1 MELHIKQTPKT
12 NILTNPHKYA
22 WNIVLRVIQFTQS
35 EILSVR
41 EYCEIKD
48 IIRFQ
53 NSANK
58 QFLLQNFSKDI
69 DDSLDV
75 DWNDVNKYCINR
87 IDHIENDT

>member
-1 MELHIKQTPKT
+1 MELQIKQTPKI
-12 NILTNPHKYA
+12 NILNNPQKYP

-35 EILSVR
+35 ELLSVR

-58 QFLLQNFSKDI
+58 EFLITHFSKDI
-69 DDSLDV
+69 DDSLEV
-75 DWNDVNKYCINR
+75 DWNDVNKYSINR
-87 IDHIENDT
+87 IDSIENGI